1 MEGQEKRKLQGIIVE
16 INGNQGNFNMD
27 WVLGMLRNC

>member
-16 INGNQGNFNMD
+16 INKMVIREILIWTGY
-27 WVLGMLRNC
+27 

>member
-16 INGNQGNFNMD
+16 INKMVIREILIWTGYQG
-27 WVLGMLRNC
+27 C